1 MLKKYI
7 KFLNE
12 QKIDINTL
20 KRCVGKMFLFFK
32 FLYKNSKKLYLTHVL
47 VILFAP
53 ITILNMLELPYIIW
67 YMIIRSPEVNDIGW
81 ELLFVIYGFLIL
93 LILVAIPFQIIA
105 MFIKYKKQRTLFVTN
120 DYLLNNKFYN
130 ALYFYSWCLFAFVF
144 LRMT

>member
-7 KFLNE
+7 KFHNE
-12 QKIDINTL
+12 QRININTL
-20 KRCVGKMFLFFK
+20 KWCLGKVFYLLNN
-32 FLYKNSKKLYLTHVL
+32 LYKNSKKLYLTHVL

-53 ITILNMLELPYIIW
+53 ITLFNLLELPYIIW
-67 YMIIRSPEVNDIGW
+67 YMIIHSSEINDLGW
-81 ELLFVIYGFLIL
+81 ELLFVLYGFLML

-105 MFIKYKKQRTLFVTN
+105 MLIKYKKQRTLFVTN

-144 LRMT
+144 IFML

>member
-1 MLKKYI
+1 M
-7 KFLNE
+7 
-12 QKIDINTL
+12 
-20 KRCVGKMFLFFK
+20 
-32 FLYKNSKKLYLTHVL
+32 
-47 VILFAP
+47 ILFAP